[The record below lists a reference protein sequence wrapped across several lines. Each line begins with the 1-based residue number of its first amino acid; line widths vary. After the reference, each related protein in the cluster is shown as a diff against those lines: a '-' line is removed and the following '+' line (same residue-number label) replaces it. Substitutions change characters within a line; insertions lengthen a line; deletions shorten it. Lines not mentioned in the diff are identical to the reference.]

1 MTWCQWH
8 QPLPATQGSCS
19 RLQQHSSGT
28 QDARPAPAADCI
40 CRHPVLSS
48 PECTCSRHL
57 LASLS
62 RVISCPL
69 HDCGCPR
76 GPSHH
81 VLSNPLCCNY
91 PASSLKALPPILM
104 LCRHPA
110 SGYVQGINDL
120 VTPFLAV
127 FLSQHFDGPMEEWRM
142 EQLPEECLLGVEA
155 DAYWC
160 LSKLVD
166 SIQDHYINGQPGI
179 QRTVFHL
186 KELVRWA
193 GR

>member
-1 MTWCQWH
+1 M
-8 QPLPATQGSCS
+8 LPAPSQPCATSA
-19 RLQQHSSGT
+19 T
-28 QDARPAPAADCI
+28 I
-40 CRHPVLSS
+40 CV
-48 PECTCSRHL
+48 
-57 LASLS
+57 
-62 RVISCPL
+62 
-69 HDCGCPR
+69 
-76 GPSHH
+76 
-81 VLSNPLCCNY
+81 
-91 PASSLKALPPILM
+91 

-193 GR
+193 GRCGALQQLSTMCIPSAELSKATLSYVLGHRFMPQPTHAVR